1 MNWKKTVLSLLSLL
15 IIAAAVFIF
24 LNKDKIT
31 YVGSV
36 DIIEVD
42 CSKRAEIID
51 EVYKSDQRIR
61 EADTPFK
68 EFAKQDHANQELIIS
83 IVEKCGF
90 PTLNEVSQDNMN
102 AIWTVLQH
110 SKKKYRKKYFP
121 KVEAAVNNG
130 DLSKAQY
137 ATMKDRILMDDGKPQ
152 IYGTQIKNGKLYKL
166 DSPKTV
172 NERRAEMG
180 LKPIEEY
187 LEQFNIEEY

>member
-1 MNWKKTVLSLLSLL
+1 M
-15 IIAAAVFIF
+15 
-24 LNKDKIT
+24 D
-31 YVGSV
+31 
-36 DIIEVD
+36 
-42 CSKRAEIID
+42 
-51 EVYKSDQRIR
+51 
-61 EADTPFK
+61 
-68 EFAKQDHANQELIIS
+68 
-83 IVEKCGF
+83 
-90 PTLNEVSQDNMN
+90 
-102 AIWTVLQH
+102 AIWLVLQH

-121 KVEAAVNNG
+121 KVEAAVRNG